1 VDFAVAILVAALL
14 NGVVVALLR
23 SAYRDDFFRPV
34 ALASLGTMALRS
46 TIALFLSLHYQDVS
60 FARQVWGDSGL
71 YDAMGAAVAEA
82 WSHGGSASSW
92 ALALEGRVN
101 SGFIYF
107 VAAVYYVFGRNTLL
121 VQLLNATL
129 GSLTAIVILELGLLI
144 YDRRTAFRA
153 MLLTAFFPQVIFW
166 SAALY
171 KDAAVMLCIAL
182 NILALLRLK
191 SRIRVRDLVL
201 YSATAAALVWLRFYI
216 FSAIAIATLS
226 GFLVRQG
233 RRPLLA
239 LTAQF
244 AAVLA
249 VIVLLLL
256 TPAGNELLTTT
267 HFFDLQ
273 QLQISRFDLAA
284 SAKSGFA
291 SDADV
296 STLRGVL
303 SVLPAGVANLL
314 LAPFPWKVMGLRQ
327 ALALPDVLVWYALL
341 PALVYG
347 LVSAVR
353 FRLSQTMP
361 ILVFTTTLTL
371 AYGAFL
377 GNAGTAYRQR
387 TQVMIFYFLFIA
399 DGLERRRAKRLET
412 EEGMDSTGPEPRPRL
427 ASELPAAPT

>member
-1 VDFAVAILVAALL
+1 VDFAVAILVAVLL
-14 NGVVVALLR
+14 NGLVVVLLR
-23 SAYRDDFFRPV
+23 SAYPSDLYRPV
-34 ALASLGTMALRS
+34 ALAYLGTISLRCG
-46 TIALFLSLHYQDVS
+46 IALFLWLNYQDVG
-60 FARQVWGDSGL
+60 FARLFWGDSGL

-82 WSHGGSASSW
+82 WSHGGTTNTW
-92 ALALEGRVN
+92 AIALEGKVN

-121 VQLLNATL
+121 VQFLNATL
-129 GSLTAIVILELGLLI
+129 GALTSIVILELGLLI
-144 YDRRTAFRA
+144 YDQRTALRA

-191 SRIRVRDLVL
+191 SQIRVRDLVL
-201 YSATAAALVWLRFYI
+201 YVATAAALVWLRFYI

-239 LTAQF
+239 LASQF
-244 AAVLA
+244 AAVAALL
-249 VIVLLLL
+249 VLLLL
-256 TPAGNELLTTT
+256 TPAGKELMSTTR
-267 HFFDLQ
+267 FFDLQ
-273 QLQISRFDLAA
+273 QLQLSRFDLAL
-284 SAKSGFA
+284 SARSGFA
-291 SDADV
+291 SEADV
-296 STLRGVL
+296 STVSGIL

-314 LAPFPWKVMGLRQ
+314 LAPFPWRVIGLRQ

-341 PALVYG
+341 PALLYG

-399 DGLERRRAKRLET
+399 DGLERRRAARLRRED
-412 EEGMDSTGPEPRPRL
+412 EASALPSGAPLLVPRNP
-427 ASELPAAPT
+427 